1 MSSGQWE
8 VVGKS
13 KKSQN
18 GKVKTAKDEDKK
30 PTKNGPKVED
40 VVPPKSYYAGMEIDD
55 TRLSSKDSKKNG
67 EKKKKKSEP
76 AKPKPPKTIEEALE
90 AVIL

>member
-18 GKVKTAKDEDKK
+18 GKIKNAKDEDKK
-30 PTKNGPKVED
+30 PTKNGPKLED
-40 VVPPKSYYAGMEIDD
+40 VGTY
-55 TRLSSKDSKKNG
+55 
-67 EKKKKKSEP
+67 
-76 AKPKPPKTIEEALE
+76 TISIPGLFTDLLYFIN
-90 AVIL
+90 VK